1 MCNTKDVSVLL
12 SFQLGGV
19 RVSDILW
26 VCVYPVMNLLLF
38 LITNKYPQADQLFQS
53 RKGKK
58 SGNHKQM
65 Q

>member
-12 SFQLGGV
+12 SFQMDGV
-19 RVSDILW
+19 RVSDIHW